1 MSRLKVA
8 LAQLTSTA
16 DRAAST
22 AVACRLIGE
31 AAKAGAQ
38 FVLTPEVTTF
48 MGLDREA
55 ALAYA
60 VTEDADPSIPE
71 VRDAA
76 ARHGVWVLLG
86 SAALKDEA
94 TGKLVNRSFLINDQG
109 AIVARYDKIHLFDV
123 DLGEGRSFRESDT
136 YRPGDAAVVAATPW
150 GKIGLTI
157 CYDIRFPY
165 LYRAYGQAGVNF
177 ITVPAAF
184 TPWTGAAHWHVLLRA
199 RAIETGAFVLAPAQT
214 GDHGKGRQTYGHSLV
229 VAPWGEVLADGGEPV
244 GLTIADL
251 DLDLVQQA
259 RAKVPAWGRDQ
270 KFTINSLT

>member
-1 MSRLKVA
+1 GSAAARAAPMSRLKVA

-86 SAALKDEA
+86 SAALKDE
-94 TGKLVNRSFLINDQG
+94 
-109 AIVARYDKIHLFDV
+109 
-123 DLGEGRSFRESDT
+123 
-136 YRPGDAAVVAATPW
+136 
-150 GKIGLTI
+150 
-157 CYDIRFPY
+157 
-165 LYRAYGQAGVNF
+165 
-177 ITVPAAF
+177 
-184 TPWTGAAHWHVLLRA
+184 
-199 RAIETGAFVLAPAQT
+199 
-214 GDHGKGRQTYGHSLV
+214 
-229 VAPWGEVLADGGEPV
+229 
-244 GLTIADL
+244 
-251 DLDLVQQA
+251 
-259 RAKVPAWGRDQ
+259 
-270 KFTINSLT
+270 